1 MRSLYLLILAL
12 MTLPGITI
20 AQTTTPFT
28 YSTTCQNDSVRFIIA
43 EADQAGI
50 DSVKWNFGD
59 PASGAADSSKK
70 ITGAHLYNTLST
82 YTVTLTSYSNGA
94 ASTSTLDITIVAPVP
109 YDFGPTDQTLCDST
123 TITLTAPTV
132 SGATYEWQDGSTSQS
147 IVVDTATTYKVKIN
161 GCLVPDSVNIF
172 YTPVPELELGD
183 DLVLCLGENI
193 QLDATAQN
201 CTYLWSTGD
210 TRSTIVVHSD
220 VPTGPVQYSVTADAK
235 GCGLYRDTITITF
248 TGSPYPFSLGPDTV
262 LCPGETFFI
271 DATTPGGSNYR
282 WGNGART
289 PSTTIRS
296 NWALWVLV
304 NINNTCDV
312 LDTIGIRFWPDRNVD
327 LGNDTTICKGETLVL
342 KADFGTANY
351 RWQDTSKQATYY
363 VRQTGDYWVR
373 AQVGRCVSSDTIH
386 VQTED
391 TLRVNLGRD
400 TLLCNGEVL
409 RLNPQSGGS
418 QYKWQD
424 STSVPFYNV
433 TQAGTYALVATNS
446 CGQSID
452 EINVTYQEC
461 DCQVLLPTAFTP
473 NGDGLND
480 YWRPK
485 FRCEIADYKVS
496 LYNRWGQ
503 RVYYTT
509 DPLIGWKG
517 TKQGG
522 RVPVGTYAWVMD
534 YKIVAT
540 GKMIRKTG
548 AVTVIY

>member
-1 MRSLYLLILAL
+1 MRSLYLL
-12 MTLPGITI
+12 TLVLLTYSGIVT
-20 AQTTTPFT
+20 AQTTPFT
-28 YSTTCQNDSVRFIIA
+28 YSTTCQNDSVKFIIA
-43 EADQAGI
+43 DADQVGI

-70 ITGAHLYNTLST
+70 MNGTHLYNTLGDH
-82 YTVTLTSYSNGA
+82 TVTLTAYRGGTGTNTTA
-94 ASTSTLDITIVAPVP
+94 IITIVAPVI

-132 SGATYEWQDGSTSQS
+132 AGAVYEWQDGSTGQS
-147 IVVDTATTYKVKIN
+147 IVVDTSVTYKVRIN

-172 YTPVPELELGD
+172 YTPVPEIELGD

-210 TRSTIVVHSD
+210 TRSTLTVHSD
-220 VPTGPVQYSVTADAK
+220 VPTGPVEYSVTADAK

-248 TGSPYPFSLGPDTV
+248 TGSPYPFSLGADTV
-262 LCPGETFFI
+262 LCPGESFFI

-289 PSTTIRS
+289 PSTTVRS
-296 NWALWVLV
+296 RWDLWVLV

-312 LDTIGIRFWPDRNVD
+312 LDTILVRFWPDRNVD

-342 KADFGTANY
+342 QADFGTANY
-351 RWQDTSKQATYY
+351 RWQDTSKQATFY
-363 VRQTGDYWVR
+363 VRETGYYWVR

-386 VQTED
+386 VTMED

-400 TLLCNGEVL
+400 TTLCNGEVYML
-409 RLNPQSGGS
+409 HPRDAGVL
-418 QYKWQD
+418 YKWQD
-424 STSVPFYNV
+424 STSIPYYPI
-433 TQAGTYALVATNS
+433 TQPGTYALLATNS
-446 CGQSID
+446 CGQSTD
-452 EINVTYQEC
+452 EVNVLYQDC
-461 DCQVLLPTAFTP
+461 DCQVFLPTAFTP

-485 FRCEIADYKVS
+485 FRCEIADFKLS

-509 DPLIGWKG
+509 DPQIGWKG

-522 RVPVGTYAWVMD
+522 RVPAGTYVWVMD
-534 YKIVAT
+534 YTILSTDKQ
-540 GKMIRKTG
+540 IRKTG